1 MGSPLTEKGRR
12 RNDEF
17 QHRMRIGRTF
27 ALAAAP
33 VTKEQ
38 FLRFQPSF
46 SHSEFSRYPLPT
58 CPIGGVTW
66 YQAAAY
72 CNWLSQQEGIPE
84 EQWCYEIPDE
94 PGGITTWRFTNMK
107 LKPNYLSLTGYRL
120 PTEAEWEYACRAGAA
135 TCRYY
140 GETAELQTHYGWN
153 YDNTPE
159 QTQPV
164 GTKKPN
170 DWGLFDMLGNV
181 VNWCQEMHK
190 PYPAKPGGP
199 IDDVEDIPDVISTD
213 NRLLRGGSF
222 LYAAVTVRSADRI
235 RVLPSYWSYTVGF
248 RPARTFAP

>member
-1 MGSPLTEKGRR
+1 M
-12 RNDEF
+12 
-17 QHRMRIGRTF
+17 
-27 ALAAAP
+27 
-33 VTKEQ
+33 
-38 FLRFQPSF
+38 
-46 SHSEFSRYPLPT
+46 
-58 CPIGGVTW
+58 
-66 YQAAAY
+66 
-72 CNWLSQQEGIPE
+72 
-84 EQWCYEIPDE
+84 
-94 PGGITTWRFTNMK
+94 
-107 LKPNYLSLTGYRL
+107 KPNYLSLTGYRL

-135 TCRYY
+135 TSRCY
-140 GETAELQTHYGWN
+140 GETTELLSHYGWYSGN
-153 YDNTPE
+153 SPE
-159 QTQPV
+159 QSHPV